1 MDKIKNKFSSENSI
15 DTIKLKNYL
24 PEELLKIYKETNNP
38 DILSIIIEKFKKLV
52 YKIAGE
58 YRNKGIEYKDLL
70 QLAFTGLVV
79 AVNRFDVKK
88 ENKFSTFAVYCI
100 RGEILHYIRD
110 NNLIRY
116 PRWLWKLNRLFNNF
130 VKEFES
136 KNNRYPTKEEISL
149 GINVS
154 LNGIDEI
161 LKAREAAFYRISFS
175 EDEDSKD
182 DGSYIYNK
190 SLIKSRGYR
199 SFELVIEDKIL
210 LWDAIDK
217 LTGLRKK
224 ILISNYFL
232 GYSQEEIGKKAG
244 ISQKS
249 VSRHLNEAIKTLK
262 KHMVEKTK

>member
-1 MDKIKNKFSSENSI
+1 MIKAKKESFLSNDINLLEIRDYSSEEL
-15 DTIKLKNYL
+15 IKV
-24 PEELLKIYKETNNP
+24 YKETNNP
-38 DILSIIIEKFKKLV
+38 DVLNIIIKKFEKLV
-52 YKIAGE
+52 YKITGE
-58 YRNKGIEYKDLL
+58 LKNKTVEYKDLL
-70 QLAFTGLVV
+70 QLGFTGLIV
-79 AVNRFDVKK
+79 AINRFDIKK

-100 RGEILHYIRD
+100 KGEILHYIRD
-110 NNLIRY
+110 SNLIKY
-116 PRWLWKLNRLFNNF
+116 PRWLWKLNNLFNNF

-154 LNGIDEI
+154 PDGVDEI
-161 LKAREAAFYRISFS
+161 LKVRETAFYNISLS
-175 EDEDSKD
+175 ENENDQ
-182 DGSYIYNK
+182 DGSCSYSK

-217 LTGLRKK
+217 LTGLHKK

-232 GYSQEEIGKKAG
+232 GYSQEEIGKRAG

-249 VSRHLNEAIKTLK
+249 VSRHLSEAIKTLK
-262 KHMVEKTK
+262 KHMVGKSR